1 MRRLPR
7 RLSYGEEA
15 TLVEHLEEL
24 RSRLIVCVLTLVVAF
39 PIAFYLPRGADR
51 VAARAAPDDRRLVT
65 LGVAEPFTTGLKVS
79 FYASLALAFPVLVW
93 QAWSFFAP
101 AVQERNQRIVARFV
115 ALATPLF
122 VGGMAF
128 AYFVILPRALDF
140 LTNYD
145 ENLYDIQIRA
155 SYFLSFVALMIF
167 VTGLV
172 FQLPIFVLGLVR
184 LGVLTSAQLRANRRI
199 GYVALLGAAI
209 LLPTVDPVSLALEV
223 LPLFALFELSIWLS
237 VVLERRWHGGG
248 RSEPRHRVTLSRP
261 DRELRRSDLSEV
273 AHRLRLAVAT
283 LRPAWHVQP
292 SDATGSSESDGP
304 ILGRRRPRAR
314 RSRPTRTRC
323 SSPAC
328 GGRRSG
334 CSCSSRSSSG
344 SAT

>member
-24 RSRLIVCVLTLVVAF
+24 RGRLIVCVLTLVVAF
-39 PIAFYLPRGADR
+39 PITFFFHEQLIEALLELL
-51 VAARAAPDDRRLVT
+51 PDDRRLVT

-101 AVQERNQRIVARFV
+101 AVQERNQRVVARFV
-115 ALATPLF
+115 ALATVLF
-122 VGGMAF
+122 AGGMAF
-128 AYFVILPRALDF
+128 AYFVLLPRALDF
-140 LTNYD
+140 LTQYD

-167 VTGLV
+167 ATGLI

-184 LGVLTSAQLRANRRI
+184 LGVLTSAQLRANSRI

-209 LLPTVDPVSLALEV
+209 LLPTVDPVSLALEA

-237 VVLERRWHGGG
+237 VVLERRWQAA
-248 RSEPRHRVTLSRP
+248 
-261 DRELRRSDLSEV
+261 D
-273 AHRLRLAVAT
+273 ARLAT
-283 LRPAWHVQP
+283 
-292 SDATGSSESDGP
+292 E
-304 ILGRRRPRAR
+304 
-314 RSRPTRTRC
+314 
-323 SSPAC
+323 
-328 GGRRSG
+328 
-334 CSCSSRSSSG
+334 
-344 SAT
+344 